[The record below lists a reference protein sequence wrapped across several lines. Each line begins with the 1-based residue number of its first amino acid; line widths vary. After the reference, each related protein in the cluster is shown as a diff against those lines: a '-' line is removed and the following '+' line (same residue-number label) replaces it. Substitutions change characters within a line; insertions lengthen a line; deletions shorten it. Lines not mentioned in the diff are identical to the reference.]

1 MAKFKIGDQCRV
13 VKNALAP
20 KCIGQKVSIERIAVD
35 HGGSNVLYVY
45 QEKIGDNYY
54 RGYAKEG
61 CLELVKREVENGEPK

>member
-35 HGGSNVLYVY
+35 HGGSNVLYIC
-45 QEKIGDNYY
+45 QEKIGDNYF
-54 RGYAKEG
+54 RVYAHEK
-61 CLELVKREVENGEPK
+61 CLELAEKEVENGESK